1 VALYT
6 KESIERVRDGADM
19 VEVVSGRVELRRAGR
34 DRMTGRCPFHDERTP
49 SFGVSPSEK
58 VFHCFGCGA
67 GGDLFRFV
75 QETEGVDFKGA
86 VELLADRYGIE
97 LEREAE
103 DPRAA
108 EQRRARERLHE
119 LLERTA
125 AFYVRRL
132 WETEE
137 ASGAREYLLG
147 RGLEEATLREFRV
160 GYAPSAWDTVLMASQ
175 RSGYTARELHD
186 AGLAQRPR
194 DGGRLYDRFR
204 SQIMFPLCDPR
215 GRVLGFAGRR
225 MGEDRGPK
233 YINSPEGDLFHKGRM
248 VFAADLARA
257 HAAKAGEVVVAEGYT
272 DVLMLHQAGL
282 RNAVATMGT
291 ALTEEQVGELA
302 RLAPTVL
309 LALDSDS
316 AGQEAMV
323 RAARAAAGKRVDLR
337 VVPMPEGLDP
347 ADLVARDGAA
357 AMRRAVEAAVPFV
370 RFRVERALATGDL
383 ASAEGKDRVLAELRP
398 VLSPVGP
405 SVLREELLRLIADR
419 IDVPADTVARLLGG
433 PGGPQRGE
441 RADRSRNG
449 GGGGAG
455 GPHTGGPGDGAA
467 APRPTLD
474 PRERAER
481 AFLAY
486 CIALPA
492 PGREALAELDL
503 EHELA
508 FPGPRRAA
516 QHLRD
521 HLDRPTSGVPED
533 DEELA
538 RLLGELAV
546 RAEALEA
553 TPAGLEAQ
561 RLQLALARASRDLA
575 AARAAGGS
583 VAKLAHHR
591 DQLKVRFDVAVQRM
605 TDESPG

>member
-1 VALYT
+1 MALYT

-347 ADLVARDGAA
+347 ADLVARDGAT

-419 IDVPADTVARLLGG
+419 IDVPADTVARLL
-433 PGGPQRGE
+433 
-441 RADRSRNG
+441 ASG
-449 GGGGAG
+449 GGGGIPRSA
-455 GPHTGGPGDGAA
+455 PARGANGA
-467 APRPTLD
+467 QRDDPPPRPALN
-474 PRERAER
+474 PRERSER

-486 CIALPA
+486 CIALPG

-521 HLDRPTSGVPED
+521 HLDRPTSGVPES

-538 RLLGELAV
+538 RLLAELAV

>member
-1 VALYT
+1 
-6 KESIERVRDGADM
+6 
-19 VEVVSGRVELRRAGR
+19 
-34 DRMTGRCPFHDERTP
+34 
-49 SFGVSPSEK
+49 SEK

-75 QETEGVDFKGA
+75 QDTEGVDFKGA
-86 VELLADRYGIE
+86 V
-97 LEREAE
+97 
-103 DPRAA
+103 
-108 EQRRARERLHE
+108 E

-132 WETEE
+132 WETDE
-137 ASGAREYLLG
+137 AADAREYLLG
-147 RGLEEATLREFRV
+147 RGLEETTLREFRV

-175 RSGYTARELHD
+175 RSGYTARELYD
-186 AGLAQRPR
+186 AGLVQRPR

-257 HAAKAGEVVVAEGYT
+257 HAAKAAEVVVAEGYT

-347 ADLVARDGAA
+347 ADLVAREGAT
-357 AMRRAVEAAVPFV
+357 AMRRAVEASVPFV
-370 RFRVERALATGDL
+370 RFRVERALGTGDL
-383 ASAEGKDRVLAELRP
+383 GSAEGKDRILSELRP
-398 VLSPVGP
+398 VLAPVGP

-419 IDVPADTVARLLGG
+419 MDLPADTVARLLT
-433 PGGPQRGE
+433 
-441 RADRSRNG
+441 S
-449 GGGGAG
+449 GAG
-455 GPHTGGPGDGAA
+455 GPGSGPAPAPGANGA
-467 APRPTLD
+467 QRGESAPRAALD
-474 PRERAER
+474 PRERSER

-486 CIALPA
+486 CIALPG

-516 QHLRD
+516 AHLRE
-521 HLDRPTSGVPED
+521 HLDHPTADVSED
-533 DEELA
+533 DEELS
-538 RLLGELAV
+538 RLLAELAV

-561 RLQLALARASRDLA
+561 RLQLALARASRDLT
-575 AARAAGGS
+575 AARASGGS

-591 DQLKVRFDVAVQRM
+591 DQLKVRFDAAVQRM
-605 TDESPG
+605 ADESADR

>member
-1 VALYT
+1 MALYT
-6 KESIERVRDGADM
+6 KESIERVRDAADM
-19 VEVVSGRVELRRAGR
+19 VEIVSGRVELRRAGR

-49 SFGVSPSEK
+49 SFGISPSEK

-75 QETEGVDFKGA
+75 QDTEGVDFKGA
-86 VELLADRYGIE
+86 VELIADRYAIE

-108 EQRRARERLHE
+108 EHRRARERLHE

-132 WETEE
+132 WETDE
-137 ASGAREYLLG
+137 AQGARGYLLG

-160 GYAPSAWDTVLMASQ
+160 GYAPSPWDTVLMASQ
-175 RSGYTARELHD
+175 RSGYTSRELYD
-186 AGLAQRPR
+186 AGLVQRPR

-225 MGEDRGPK
+225 MSESRGPK

-291 ALTEEQVGELA
+291 ALTEDQVGELA

-383 ASAEGKDRVLAELRP
+383 TSAEGKDRVLAELRP
-398 VLSPVGP
+398 FLSLIGP
-405 SVLREELLRLIADR
+405 SVLGAELLRLINNR
-419 IDVPADTVARLLGG
+419 LDVPPDQVARLLS
-433 PGGPQRGE
+433 RS
-441 RADRSRNG
+441 AD
-449 GGGGAG
+449 GGA
-455 GPHTGGPGDGAA
+455 PGSSPARGANGAHRDDA
-467 APRPTLD
+467 APRPALD
-474 PRERAER
+474 RRERAER

-486 CIALPA
+486 CIALPG
-492 PGREALAELDL
+492 PGRQALAELDL
-503 EHELA
+503 AHELA

-516 QHLRD
+516 EHLRD
-521 HLDRPTSGVPED
+521 HLDRPTAGVAED

-538 RLLGELAV
+538 RLLAELAV

-561 RLQLALARASRDLA
+561 RLQLALARASRDLT
-575 AARAAGGS
+575 AARASGGS
-583 VAKLAHHR
+583 VAQLAHHR
-591 DQLKVRFDVAVQRM
+591 DQLKVRFDAAVQRM
-605 TDESPG
+605 ADEDPDPGR

>member
-1 VALYT
+1 MALYT
-6 KESIERVRDGADM
+6 KESIERVRDAADM
-19 VEVVSGRVELRRAGR
+19 VEIVSGRVELRRAGR

-49 SFGVSPSEK
+49 SFGISPSEK

-75 QETEGVDFKGA
+75 QDTEGVDFKGA
-86 VELLADRYGIE
+86 VELLADRYGTE

-132 WETEE
+132 WETGE
-137 ASGAREYLLG
+137 AAGAREYLLG

-160 GYAPSAWDTVLMASQ
+160 GYAPSAWDTVLTASQ
-175 RSGYTARELHD
+175 RSGYTARELYD
-186 AGLAQRPR
+186 AGLVQRPR

-204 SQIMFPLCDPR
+204 SQIMFPLCDAR

-337 VVPMPEGLDP
+337 VVPLPEGLDP
-347 ADLVARDGAA
+347 ADLVASEGAT
-357 AMRRAVEAAVPFV
+357 AMRRAVEASVPFV

-383 ASAEGKDRVLAELRP
+383 GSAERKDRVLDELRP
-398 VLSPVGP
+398 VLAPVGP
-405 SVLREELLRLIADR
+405 SVLRDELLSLIADR
-419 IDVPADTVARLLGG
+419 MDLPPDTVARLLT
-433 PGGPQRGE
+433 
-441 RADRSRNG
+441 RAGSADGSASARAPTANG
-449 GGGGAG
+449 ARR
-455 GPHTGGPGDGAA
+455 DEA
-467 APRPTLD
+467 APRAALD
-474 PRERAER
+474 PRERSER

-486 CIALPA
+486 CIALPGQ
-492 PGREALAELDL
+492 GREALAELDL

-508 FPGPRRAA
+508 FP
-516 QHLRD
+516 
-521 HLDRPTSGVPED
+521 
-533 DEELA
+533 
-538 RLLGELAV
+538 
-546 RAEALEA
+546 
-553 TPAGLEAQ
+553 
-561 RLQLALARASRDLA
+561 
-575 AARAAGGS
+575 
-583 VAKLAHHR
+583 
-591 DQLKVRFDVAVQRM
+591 
-605 TDESPG
+605 

>member
-1 VALYT
+1 MALYT

-19 VEVVSGRVELRRAGR
+19 AEIVSGRVELRRAGR

-49 SFGVSPSEK
+49 SFGISPSEK

-75 QETEGVDFKGA
+75 QDTEGVDFKGA
-86 VELLADRYGIE
+86 VELVADRYGIE

-108 EQRRARERLHE
+108 QRRRAFERLHE

-132 WETEE
+132 WETDE
-137 ASGAREYLLG
+137 AAGAREYLLG

-160 GYAPSAWDTVLMASQ
+160 GYAPSAWDTVLMACQ
-175 RSGYTARELHD
+175 RSGYTARELYD

-225 MGEDRGPK
+225 MGESRGPK

-302 RLAPTVL
+302 RLAPIVL

-337 VVPMPEGLDP
+337 VVPMPQGLDP

-383 ASAEGKDRVLAELRP
+383 TSAEGKDRVLADLRP
-398 VLSPVGP
+398 VLSPVAP

-419 IDVPADTVARLLGG
+419 IDVPADTVARLLTRGAGGGG
-433 PGGPQRGE
+433 PGSAPAPGANGAQRDD
-441 RADRSRNG
+441 A
-449 GGGGAG
+449 
-455 GPHTGGPGDGAA
+455 P
-467 APRPTLD
+467 PRPTLN
-474 PRERAER
+474 PRERSER

-486 CIALPA
+486 CIALPG
-492 PGREALAELDL
+492 PGREALADLDL

-516 QHLRD
+516 EHLRD

-533 DEELA
+533 DEELS
-538 RLLGELAV
+538 RLLAELAV

-583 VAKLAHHR
+583 VARLAHHR

-605 TDESPG
+605 ADESPDR

>member
-6 KESIERVRDGADM
+6 KESIERVRDAADM
-19 VEVVSGRVELRRAGR
+19 VEIVSGRVELRRAGR

-49 SFGVSPSEK
+49 SFGISPSEK

-75 QETEGVDFKGA
+75 QDTEGVDFKGA
-86 VELLADRYGIE
+86 VELIADRYAVE

-108 EQRRARERLHE
+108 EHRRARERLHE

-132 WETEE
+132 WETDE
-137 ASGAREYLLG
+137 AAGAREYLLG

-160 GYAPSAWDTVLMASQ
+160 GYAPSPWDTVLMASQ
-175 RSGYTARELHD
+175 RSGYTARELYD
-186 AGLAQRPR
+186 AGLVQRPR

-225 MGEDRGPK
+225 MSESRGPK

-291 ALTEEQVGELA
+291 ALTDDQVGELA

-337 VVPMPEGLDP
+337 VVPMPEDLDP

-357 AMRRAVEAAVPFV
+357 AMRRAVEASVPFV
-370 RFRVERALATGDL
+370 RFRVERALTTGDL
-383 ASAEGKDRVLAELRP
+383 ASAEGKDRVLGELRP
-398 VLSPVGP
+398 VLAPLAP

-419 IDVPADTVARLLGG
+419 LDVPADTVARLLT
-433 PGGPQRGE
+433 
-441 RADRSRNG
+441 G
-449 GGGGAG
+449 GGGGG
-455 GPHTGGPGDGAA
+455 GPTA
-467 APRPTLD
+467 APARGANGAQRDDAPSRPALD
-474 PRERAER
+474 RRERAER

-486 CIALPA
+486 CIALPG

-503 EHELA
+503 AHELA

-516 QHLRD
+516 EHLRE
-521 HLDRPTSGVPED
+521 HLDHPTAGIAEN

-538 RLLGELAV
+538 RLLAELAV

-561 RLQLALARASRDLA
+561 RLQLALARASRDLT
-575 AARAAGGS
+575 AARASGGS
-583 VAKLAHHR
+583 VAQLAHHR
-591 DQLKVRFDVAVQRM
+591 DQLKVRFDAAVQRM
-605 TDESPG
+605 ADEDPAR